1 VGDTYRFD
9 PQLVEAATDELKGVK
24 AHARAMIEEYRDRVA
39 ETFDWPGTVGDIA
52 EQGRKSEQQ
61 ERQYTTNT
69 TLALVQSVNAV
80 IDATLDMVQMVKDTR
95 DYNLEEIA
103 KTGNRFDTDGFH
115 GDSGTSG
122 SGRRGG

>member
-1 VGDTYRFD
+1 MGDTYRFD
-9 PQLVEAATDELKGVK
+9 PQLVQGATDELKGVK
-24 AHARAMIEEYRDRVA
+24 VHARAMIEEYRSSVA

-52 EQGRKSEQQ
+52 EKGRKTEQQ

-69 TLALVQSVNAV
+69 MLAVIQLVNAL
-80 IDATLDMVQMVKDTR
+80 IDSTLGMVDMVKSTR
-95 DYNLEEIA
+95 DYNLEQIA